1 MLGIEDGGNIGEVG
15 GGDMLGIGDGGNI
28 GEVGGGGICWV
39 LGTGAILGR

>member
-1 MLGIEDGGNIGEVG
+1 
-15 GGDMLGIGDGGNI
+15 MLGIGDGGNI